1 MKRILFFAACLLF
14 LGTSAVSCERSGET
28 EVSEKSLS
36 GYVPAPGEENHAGL
50 IESVY
55 RDAEGGTLVFPDGEY
70 VIDRDVILD
79 CDVILSGHTSFRVTE
94 NGSFTVNGEF
104 YAGKRRIFSGDGRV
118 RINMNTGCG
127 FTDWFSY
134 DGIKDTALV
143 QKAFDSLNR
152 LAVTDELSVS
162 GIVISAP
169 ITVVGSGSHR
179 VGLNASGRCTR
190 LFTIRSGG
198 VSFENFRFDMSQTGN
213 GAVCFYADTADCDI
227 EGFTLKDCYIDGAHT
242 AITDADGEFSVTGTL
257 LDGVMFRE
265 ARGTQIVMRDFA
277 KNTRLIGVAVLR
289 RHSDTV
295 SCGMPGAV
303 FENASDMLFEHF
315 DVNGDFTDEGTGGH
329 GVIFRNCKNVTMRR
343 SLMEYISGT
352 GFIIENC
359 SGFDFEN
366 VQAYTFAGYGF
377 CIDGLTDSVFNVVKA
392 TYNNAA
398 GRSDPEYENYYIKN
412 CRNLTMNSVISNGAR
427 GAGMT
432 LSGNREVKVN
442 GFLYCDRLPGGKGA
456 ALLDAGGNSG
466 VGITGF
472 IDCSA
477 LYGKSLVLTGDGVT
491 VRSAMLSSGEWAAD
505 VVDGTH

>member
-1 MKRILFFAACLLF
+1 MKRILFIAACLLF

-50 IESVY
+50 IEAVY

-79 CDVILSGHTSFRVTE
+79 CDVRLSGHTSFRVTE

-179 VGLNASGRCTR
+179 VGMNASGRCTR

-198 VSFENFRFDMSQTGN
+198 VSFVANRERG
-213 GAVCFYADTADCDI
+213 
-227 EGFTLKDCYIDGAHT
+227 
-242 AITDADGEFSVTGTL
+242 
-257 LDGVMFRE
+257 GV
-265 ARGTQIVMRDFA
+265 
-277 KNTRLIGVAVLR
+277 LLR
-289 RHSDTV
+289 RY
-295 SCGMPGAV
+295 
-303 FENASDMLFEHF
+303 
-315 DVNGDFTDEGTGGH
+315 
-329 GVIFRNCKNVTMRR
+329 R
-343 SLMEYISGT
+343 
-352 GFIIENC
+352 
-359 SGFDFEN
+359 
-366 VQAYTFAGYGF
+366 
-377 CIDGLTDSVFNVVKA
+377 
-392 TYNNAA
+392 
-398 GRSDPEYENYYIKN
+398 
-412 CRNLTMNSVISNGAR
+412 
-427 GAGMT
+427 
-432 LSGNREVKVN
+432 
-442 GFLYCDRLPGGKGA
+442 
-456 ALLDAGGNSG
+456 
-466 VGITGF
+466 
-472 IDCSA
+472 
-477 LYGKSLVLTGDGVT
+477 
-491 VRSAMLSSGEWAAD
+491 
-505 VVDGTH
+505 